1 MPPGTRVVSWTSRA
15 SEVTRWPLRTL
26 RISVVSDLCGVS
38 FSKGYI
44 AEGKTLASA
53 AAAAEGMIAGSR
65 AAGSMVQRS
74 RREIGM
80 RFSLRVL
87 IFDSLLTAGFR
98 PLARLGIKK
107 RAVRRANGRHLAAV
121 RLGRRTV
128 QRPKTIYR
136 IARRC

>member
-1 MPPGTRVVSWTSRA
+1 MPPGARVVSWTSKA

-53 AAAAEGMIAGSR
+53 AAAVEGMIAGSR

-87 IFDSLLTAGFR
+87 IFDSLL
-98 PLARLGIKK
+98 
-107 RAVRRANGRHLAAV
+107 NGRLQKA
-121 RLGRRTV
+121 GPT
-128 QRPKTIYR
+128 TS
-136 IARRC
+136 

>member
-1 MPPGTRVVSWTSRA
+1 MPPGTRVVSWTSKA

-44 AEGKTLASA
+44 AEGKTFASA
-53 AAAAEGMIAGSR
+53 AAASEGIIAGSN
-65 AAGSMVQRS
+65 AAGSMAQRS

-87 IFDSLLTAGFR
+87 IVDILLNDRLRTLGHARDKKAG
-98 PLARLGIKK
+98 
-107 RAVRRANGRHLAAV
+107 
-121 RLGRRTV
+121 RT
-128 QRPKTIYR
+128 TS
-136 IARRC
+136 